1 MKKYRIDLPIVV
13 EGKYDKNTLMQIFD
27 ATVVYIGGFGI
38 FNSKEKQALL
48 RRLAVNGI
56 IILVDPDG
64 GGKQIRSFL
73 NGIIQKDK
81 IYNAYIPRVEGKER
95 RKDKPSKAG
104 LLGVEGMDR
113 ESLVRALSPFIVDE
127 PAEASEDGEGLPRVK
142 LKDDNR
148 YKMLTK
154 VDFFNDGLT
163 GCPNASARRAAL
175 AAYFGLPTDMT
186 ANALLEAL
194 SIITDRDGYERAL
207 ASINAAE
214 DK

>member
-13 EGKYDKNTLMQIFD
+13 EGKYDKNTLAQIFD

-73 NGIIQKDK
+73 NGIIPKEK
-81 IYNAYIPRVEGKER
+81 IFNAYIPRVEGKER
-95 RKDKPSKAG
+95 RKDKPSKSG

-113 ESLVRALSPFIVDE
+113 EVLVRALAPFIVDDGADS
-127 PAEASEDGEGLPRVK
+127 AEGGEVPPRVK
-142 LKDDNR
+142 LNGENGR
-148 YKMLTK
+148 KMLTK
-154 VDFFNDGLT
+154 VDFFKDGLT
-163 GCPNASARRAAL
+163 GCPNASARRGAL
-175 AAYFGLPTDMT
+175 AAYFDLPTDMT

-194 SIITDRDGYERAL
+194 NIITDRDGYDRAV